1 MDYQDNIWFAHI
13 AELRK
18 RYPQKK
24 RPWAWSE
31 FTPAK
36 TKRVTR
42 LGKLYLK
49 ALRLSSRQDYLSRS
63 KCGVFYRD
71 GKARPYL
78 VGKGW
83 RSV

>member
-1 MDYQDNIWFAHI
+1 MSYEDNIWSAYM
-13 AELRK
+13 AELSK
-18 RYPQKK
+18 RYPCRT
-24 RPWAWSE
+24 RPWAWSQN
-31 FTPAK
+31 TAAK
-36 TKRVTR
+36 TKRVAR